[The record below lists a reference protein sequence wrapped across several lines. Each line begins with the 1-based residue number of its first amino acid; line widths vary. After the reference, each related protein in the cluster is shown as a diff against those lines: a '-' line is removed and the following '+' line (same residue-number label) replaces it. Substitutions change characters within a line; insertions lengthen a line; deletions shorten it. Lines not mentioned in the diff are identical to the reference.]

1 MQRREPQALDCG
13 RSWRFSPGEWGQEPY
28 CSRALVLRAGSS
40 GRKFL
45 YSSTSFSMDSSWLC
59 SLFRSPGSVSR
70 MWLVS
75 CWAGVAGKEKVKTK
89 VTSLNAHRPGHGD
102 GGRPGGCVDAGR
114 HGAEEDQPEA
124 VEHRFSTFLTLPPF
138 NAVPPTVV
146 IPTIRLFLLLH
157 HNCNFATVMNRNVN
171 I

>member
-1 MQRREPQALDCG
+1 MRFSKSTANCWTILCG
-13 RSWRFSPGEWGQEPY
+13 RGAWPEEVEGGALGPGGWEGLEQPSPGDWGQEPY

-75 CWAGVAGKEKVKTK
+75 CWVWWVRKRLKPR
-89 VTSLNAHRPGHGD
+89 S
-102 GGRPGGCVDAGR
+102 
-114 HGAEEDQPEA
+114 QP
-124 VEHRFSTFLTLPPF
+124 
-138 NAVPPTVV
+138 
-146 IPTIRLFLLLH
+146 
-157 HNCNFATVMNRNVN
+157 
-171 I
+171 